1 MSKLIKLTK
10 DNQDN
15 RSTKTIELMEDNQ
28 YNDGQLGYGNN
39 SHHGPKQYYLRQLQ
53 IVNES

>member
-10 DNQDN
+10 DNEDN

-28 YNDGQLGYGNN
+28 YNGDQLGYGNN
-39 SHHGPKQYYLRQLQ
+39 SHHRPKQYYLRQLQ

>member
-10 DNQDN
+10 DNEDN

-28 YNDGQLGYGNN
+28 YNCVW
-39 SHHGPKQYYLRQLQ
+39 KQQSSWTKAVLLET
-53 IVNES
+53 VADS